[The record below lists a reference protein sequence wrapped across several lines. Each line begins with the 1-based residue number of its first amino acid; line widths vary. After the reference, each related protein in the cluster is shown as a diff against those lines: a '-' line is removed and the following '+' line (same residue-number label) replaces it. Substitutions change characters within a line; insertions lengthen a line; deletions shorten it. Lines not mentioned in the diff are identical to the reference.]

1 MDDHKAPLRREDLAD
16 DPLQQFAA
24 WFEQAQEAGPL
35 AEAMVLATASAD
47 GAPSARFLLLKEF
60 GPEGFVFH
68 TDYRSAKAADLDAN
82 PRAAL
87 AFWWPQLGLQVR
99 IAGGVERLDSDA
111 SDTYFLTRP
120 RERQLGAWASHQSRP
135 LADRAELERDLD
147 AVSGR
152 FEGRDVERPEH
163 WGGFRVVPEEIEFWQ
178 QGATRLHDRFRYRRD
193 GDGWT
198 IERLSP

>member
-1 MDDHKAPLRREDLAD
+1 MEDHNAPLRREDLAD
-16 DPLQQFAA
+16 DPFEQFAA
-24 WFEQAQEAGPL
+24 WFGQAKEEVPL
-35 AEAMVLATASAD
+35 AEAMVLATASTD
-47 GAPSARFLLLKEF
+47 GAPSARFLLLKDF

-68 TDYRSAKAADLDAN
+68 TDYRSAKAGDLEAN

-87 AFWWPQLGLQVR
+87 AFWWRELGLQVR
-99 IAGGVERLDSDA
+99 ITGGVERLDSEA
-111 SDTYFLTRP
+111 SDAYFLTRP
-120 RERQLGAWASHQSRP
+120 RERQLGAWASQQSQP

-147 AVSGR
+147 AVTNR
-152 FEGRDVERPEH
+152 FEGQDVERPEH
-163 WGGFRVVPEEIEFWQ
+163 WGGFRVLPEAIEFWQ

>member
-1 MDDHKAPLRREDLAD
+1 MDDFKAPLRREDLAD
-16 DPLQQFAA
+16 DPFEQFAV
-24 WFEQAQEAGPL
+24 WFEQAQEVVPL
-35 AEAMVLATASAD
+35 AEAMVLATASPD
-47 GAPSARFLLLKEF
+47 GTPAARFLLLKKF

-99 IAGGVERLDSDA
+99 ITGIVERLDSEA
-111 SDTYFLTRP
+111 SDTYFRTRP
-120 RERQLGAWASHQSRP
+120 RERQLGAWASHQSQP
-135 LADRAELERDLD
+135 LADRAELERDLET
-147 AVSGR
+147 VSER
-152 FEGRDVERPEH
+152 FQGQDVERPEH
-163 WGGFRVVPEEIEFWQ
+163 WGGFRVVPEAIEFWQ
-178 QGATRLHDRFRYRRD
+178 QGTTRLHDRFRYRHE

>member
-1 MDDHKAPLRREDLAD
+1 MEDHNAPLRREDLAD
-16 DPLQQFAA
+16 DPFEQFAA
-24 WFEQAQEAGPL
+24 WFGQAKKAVPL

-47 GAPSARFLLLKEF
+47 GAPSARFLLLKDF

-68 TDYRSAKAADLDAN
+68 TDYRSAKADDLEAN

-87 AFWWPQLGLQVR
+87 AFWWRELGLQVR
-99 IAGGVERLDSDA
+99 ITGRVERLDSEA
-111 SDTYFLTRP
+111 SDAYFLTRP
-120 RERQLGAWASHQSRP
+120 RERQLGAWASQQSQP

-147 AVSGR
+147 AVANR
-152 FEGRDVERPEH
+152 FEGQDVERPEH
-163 WGGFRVVPEEIEFWQ
+163 WGGFRVLPEAIEFWQ
-178 QGATRLHDRFRYRRD
+178 QGATRLHDRFRYRRE

>member
-1 MDDHKAPLRREDLAD
+1 MEDHNAPLRREDLAD
-16 DPLQQFAA
+16 DPFEQFAA
-24 WFEQAQEAGPL
+24 WFGQAKKEVPL

-47 GAPSARFLLLKEF
+47 GAPSARFLLLKDF

-68 TDYRSAKAADLDAN
+68 TDYRSAKADDLEAN

-87 AFWWPQLGLQVR
+87 AFWWRELGLQVR
-99 IAGGVERLDSDA
+99 ITGRVERLDSEA
-111 SDTYFLTRP
+111 SDAYFLTRP
-120 RERQLGAWASHQSRP
+120 RERQLGAWASQQSQP

-147 AVSGR
+147 AVTDR
-152 FEGRDVERPEH
+152 FEGQDVERPEH
-163 WGGFRVVPEEIEFWQ
+163 WGGFRVLPEAIEFWQ

>member
-1 MDDHKAPLRREDLAD
+1 MEDHNAPLRREDLAD
-16 DPLQQFAA
+16 DPFEQFAA
-24 WFEQAQEAGPL
+24 WFVQAKKAVPL

-47 GAPSARFLLLKEF
+47 GAPSARFLLLKDF

-68 TDYRSAKAADLDAN
+68 TDYRSAKADDLEAN

-87 AFWWPQLGLQVR
+87 AFWWRELGLQVR
-99 IAGGVERLDSDA
+99 ITGRVERLDSEA
-111 SDTYFLTRP
+111 SDAYFLTRP
-120 RERQLGAWASHQSRP
+120 RERQLGAWASQQSQP

-147 AVSGR
+147 AVTDR
-152 FEGRDVERPEH
+152 FEGQDVERPEH
-163 WGGFRVVPEEIEFWQ
+163 WGGFRVLPEAIEFWQ

>member
-16 DPLQQFAA
+16 DPFEQFAA
-24 WFEQAQEAGPL
+24 WFAQAREEVPL

-47 GAPSARFLLLKEF
+47 GAPAARFLLLKEF
-60 GPEGFVFH
+60 GPDGFVFH

-99 IAGGVERLDSDA
+99 ITGGVERLDPGASDA
-111 SDTYFLTRP
+111 YFRTRP
-120 RERQLGAWASHQSRP
+120 RERQLGAWASHQSQP
-135 LADRAELERDLD
+135 LADRAELEHDLE
-147 AVSGR
+147 AVSER
-152 FEGRDVERPEH
+152 FDRRDVERPEH
-163 WGGFRVVPEEIEFWQ
+163 WGGFRVLPEAIEFWQ
-178 QGATRLHDRFRYRRD
+178 QGTTRLHDRFRYRRD
-193 GDGWT
+193 GDGWS

>member
-1 MDDHKAPLRREDLAD
+1 MDEHQAPLRRGDLAD
-16 DPLQQFAA
+16 DPIEQFGA
-24 WFEQAQEAGPL
+24 WFKQAQEEVPL

-47 GAPSARFLLLKEF
+47 GAPAARFLLLKEF

-99 IAGGVERLDSDA
+99 ITGSVERLDSEA
-111 SDTYFLTRP
+111 SDAYFRTRP
-120 RERQLGAWASHQSRP
+120 RERQLGAWASHQSQP
-135 LADRAELERDLD
+135 LTDRAELERDLE
-147 AVSGR
+147 AVSER
-152 FEGRDVERPEH
+152 FEGREVERPEH
-163 WGGFRVVPEEIEFWQ
+163 WGGYRVLPEAIEFWQ
-178 QGATRLHDRFRYRRD
+178 QGTTRLHDRFRYRRD

>member
-1 MDDHKAPLRREDLAD
+1 MDEHQAPLRREDLAD
-16 DPLQQFAA
+16 DPIEQFAA
-24 WFEQAQEAGPL
+24 WFKQAREEVPL

-47 GAPSARFLLLKEF
+47 GAPAARFLLLKEF

-99 IAGGVERLDSDA
+99 ITGGVERLDSEA
-111 SDTYFLTRP
+111 SDAYFRTRP
-120 RERQLGAWASHQSRP
+120 RERQLGAWASHQSQP
-135 LADRAELERDLD
+135 LTDRAELERDLE
-147 AVSGR
+147 AVSER
-152 FEGRDVERPEH
+152 FEGQEVERPEH
-163 WGGFRVVPEEIEFWQ
+163 WGGFRVLPEAIEFWQ
-178 QGATRLHDRFRYRRD
+178 QGTTRLHDRFRYRRD